1 MHHLRALA
9 YQNHPYQWPT
19 IGKELSHIEDAELQD
34 VKDFFFRFYR
44 PSNAVMVVAGN
55 VTVEEVRRLAEKWFG
70 PIEAG
75 IRPERNLP
83 QEPIQTED
91 RRKEV
96 EAAVPMSAIYKAYPM
111 AARMTDE
118 FYSANLLTDILGH
131 GKSSRLVNTLVK
143 DERIF
148 HSLNAYVTGSTD
160 PGLLIIEGKV
170 NQDFSLEQAETRLMQ
185 EIQRLQESGFD
196 ADEVQKVKN
205 QSETALAGADV
216 ELLNKAINLAY
227 FTLLG
232 DPDGFEEELKKVERV
247 TKEEIE
253 DTFRRLI
260 VPERSNTL
268 LYKAIPQEDE
278 AED

>member
-1 MHHLRALA
+1 M
-9 YQNHPYQWPT
+9 
-19 IGKELSHIEDAELQD
+19 
-34 VKDFFFRFYR
+34 
-44 PSNAVMVVAGN
+44 
-55 VTVEEVRRLAEKWFG
+55 
-70 PIEAG
+70 
-75 IRPERNLP
+75 
-83 QEPIQTED
+83 
-91 RRKEV
+91 
-96 EAAVPMSAIYKAYPM
+96 
-111 AARMTDE
+111 
-118 FYSANLLTDILGH
+118 
-131 GKSSRLVNTLVK
+131 NTLVK

-232 DPDGFEEELKKVERV
+232 
-247 TKEEIE
+247 
-253 DTFRRLI
+253 
-260 VPERSNTL
+260 RSGW
-268 LYKAIPQEDE
+268 I
-278 AED
+278 